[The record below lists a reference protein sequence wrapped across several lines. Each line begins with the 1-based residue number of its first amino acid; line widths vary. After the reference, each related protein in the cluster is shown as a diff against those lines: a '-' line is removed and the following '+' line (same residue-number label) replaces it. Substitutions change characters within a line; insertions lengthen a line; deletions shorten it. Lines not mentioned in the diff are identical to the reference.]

1 MRRKLAIVGYI
12 ILLLVSG
19 CSMKEMDKDHGSE
32 SGSGT
37 GNVQTSSGVYLI
49 ENTSQNMISLQIPKL
64 DDMTQ
69 EELVFLEKFIT
80 NKAFER
86 SGETFHLKRKDKDI
100 SSTKREYEE
109 YYIDVDSQVTYRTD
123 DCVSVVFQGLY
134 NKKSAAHPTHLLYA
148 VNYHPDT
155 LEVFTFNETYL
166 LTDELYD
173 TFARLAVANI
183 LEGTGGVWPSSW
195 GPFDENICTK
205 KSFFTGMKAGNEFDY
220 YYTATGVVISY
231 PVPFVMGDHLEVEI
245 PYESLTLKED
255 NCRLVVNGKDI
266 SDGLYVKMKAKYNN
280 TEIPLLAVLK
290 ELGAQVQWKDTSVV
304 TVQFKDSAFE
314 IDTEKEQFGI
324 LIPPGTRQAVRKV
337 VEKEIIIDSNSVEGF
352 LLYNTGAVISIDYEK
367 AIISIDF
374 TK

>member
-1 MRRKLAIVGYI
+1 MRRKLAIIGCI

-64 DDMTQ
+64 DAMTQ
-69 EELVFLEKFIT
+69 EECDFLEKFIT
-80 NKAFER
+80 NKVFER
-86 SGETFHLKRKDKDI
+86 SGEIFQLKRQDKDI
-100 SSTKREYEE
+100 SSTKRDYTG

-155 LEVFTFNETYL
+155 LEVVSFDETYL

-195 GPFDENICTK
+195 GPFDGIICTK
-205 KSFFTGMKAGNEFDY
+205 ESFFTGMKAGKEFDY

-231 PVPFVMGDHLEVEI
+231 PVTFVMGDHLEVEI
-245 PYESLTLKED
+245 PYESLPLKED

-266 SDGLYVKMKAKYNN
+266 SDGLHIKMKAKYCN

-290 ELGAQVQWKDTSVV
+290 ELGAQVQWKDSSVV
-304 TVQFKDSAFE
+304 TAQFKGSTFE
-314 IDTEKEQFGI
+314 IDTSKEYFGI

-337 VEKEIIIDSNSVEGF
+337 VDQEIIIDSNSVESF
-352 LLYNTGAVISIDYEK
+352 LFSKTGAYISVDYDK
-367 AIISIDF
+367 AIIFIDF
-374 TK
+374 IE

>member
-1 MRRKLAIVGYI
+1 MRRKLAIIGCI

-19 CSMKEMDKDHGSE
+19 CSMKELDKDHGSE
-32 SGSGT
+32 SGT

-86 SGETFHLKRKDKDI
+86 SGETFQLKRKDKDI

-183 LEGTGGVWPSSW
+183 LEGTGGVWPSSL

-266 SDGLYVKMKAKYNN
+266 SDSLHIKMKAKYNN

-290 ELGAQVQWKDTSVV
+290 ELGAQVQWKDSAVV

-352 LLYNTGAVISIDYEK
+352 LLYKTGAVISIDYEK
-367 AIISIDF
+367 AIISIDS

>member
-19 CSMKEMDKDHGSE
+19 CSMKELDKDHGSE
-32 SGSGT
+32 SGT

-64 DDMTQ
+64 DAMTQ
-69 EELVFLEKFIT
+69 EECDFLEKFIT
-80 NKAFER
+80 NKVFEIN
-86 SGETFHLKRKDKDI
+86 GETFQLKRKDKDI

-109 YYIDVDSQVTYRTD
+109 YYIDVDSQVTYRTEE
-123 DCVSVVFQGLY
+123 CVSVVFQGLY

-155 LEVFTFNETYL
+155 LEVFSFAETYL
-166 LTDELYD
+166 LSDELFE
-173 TFARLAVANI
+173 TFSSIAIANI
-183 LEGTGGVWPSSW
+183 LKGCGGEWPATW
-195 GPFDENICTK
+195 GPFEEDICTK
-205 KSFFTGMKAGNEFDY
+205 QSFLSGMKDGKEFNY
-220 YYTATGVVISY
+220 YYTETGVVISY

-245 PYESLTLKED
+245 PYASLTLKED

-266 SDGLYVKMKAKYNN
+266 SDSLHIKMKAQYNN
-280 TEIPLLAVLK
+280 TEIPLLAILK
-290 ELGAQVQWKDTSVV
+290 ELGAQVQWKDSAVV
-304 TVQFKDSAFE
+304 IVQFKDSAFE